1 MELKKDLVLSDT
13 DKVLRE
19 KSIDLDI
26 NNISEQEQYLIDQ
39 MQLYID
45 TCYRN
50 EASQAGIRDGI
61 AIASNQVGL
70 LKKVIYVHLDIDK
83 KEYKY
88 LLANPKIVAYSKG
101 KIALSSGEACLSVN
115 DDHEGYVP
123 RYARIIVQ
131 AYDLLNK
138 KDITIDANGLLAICL
153 QHEID
158 HLSGILYYDHINK
171 DDPMYKDKDLLLI

>member
-1 MELKKDLVLSDT
+1 MELKKNLILSDT

-19 KSIDLDI
+19 KSLDLDV

-45 TCYRN
+45 ICYRN
-50 EASQAGIRDGI
+50 ESNKYNIRDGI
-61 AIASNQVGL
+61 AVASNQVGL
-70 LKKVIYVHLDIDK
+70 LKKVIYIHLNINN

-88 LLANPKIVAYSKG
+88 LLANPKIVSYSLG
-101 KIALSSGEACLSVN
+101 KIALAEGEACLSVN
-115 DDHEGYVP
+115 DDHIGYVP

-131 AYDLLNK
+131 AYDLINK
-138 KDITIDANGLLAICL
+138 KDIKINATGLLSICL

-171 DDPMYKDKDLLLI
+171 VNPMYKDENLQLI